1 MRIVTSGIKL
11 ANKPKLIVI
20 NAKDFKQQ
28 QHRDELGVHWS
39 LKDFKDKLQIKKSLE
54 WIREEL
60 LKPNREE
67 IEAKNGKGWCV
78 FGDGKGTT
86 YRIQPSG
93 ARKWLEDNFN
103 KINWD

>member
-1 MRIVTSGIKL
+1 M
-11 ANKPKLIVI
+11 KLIKNVPKIINRPRLVVI
-20 NAKDFKQQ
+20 NVEQFEKLK
-28 QHRDELGVHWS
+28 HHDEQGQCWG
-39 LKDFKDKLQIKKSLE
+39 LKEFKDKLQIKKSLE
-54 WIREEL
+54 WIREDL

-78 FGDGKGTT
+78 FGDGKGTA

>member
-1 MRIVTSGIKL
+1 MKISNVVNRPRLVVISIDEFEKIK
-11 ANKPKLIVI
+11 N
-20 NAKDFKQQ
+20 
-28 QHRDELGVHWS
+28 HDEIGMQWS
-39 LKDFKDKLQIKKSLE
+39 LKDFKEKLQIQKSLQ
-54 WIREEL
+54 WIREDL

-78 FGDGKGTT
+78 FGDGKGTA

>member
-1 MRIVTSGIKL
+1 MKISNVVNRPRLVVISVDEFEKIK
-11 ANKPKLIVI
+11 N
-20 NAKDFKQQ
+20 
-28 QHRDELGVHWS
+28 HDEIGMQWS
-39 LKDFKDKLQIKKSLE
+39 LKDFKEKLQIQKSLQ
-54 WIREEL
+54 WIREDL

-78 FGDGKGTT
+78 FGDGKGTA